1 MSRQYRVKAS
11 RLIHLQMTSEK
22 KIKIKNSG
30 WDISCEN
37 QQRKRGFPPCS
48 QKFSLTASTTY
59 SQKGRLCSSPALCHL
74 CLQII
79 NEMLLHQ
86 RGLEHRLGPSV
97 PRPRSLLLSSI
108 LKDQKNSLVLLC
120 PLSVQFEH
128 KFSSSGIQT
137 SISLDLLNK
146 ICRVIY
152 IFNSPVEDVYHIS
165 SERGK
170 CKKIAYILRSNSA
183 FTPHFK

>member
-30 WDISCEN
+30 WDISETN
-37 QQRKRGFPPCS
+37 SVEERGFPPCS

-59 SQKGRLCSSPALCHL
+59 SQKGRLCSSPALCNL

-86 RGLEHRLGPSV
+86 KGLEHRLGPSV

-108 LKDQKNSLVLLC
+108 LKDQTNSLVLALSSLC
-120 PLSVQFEH
+120 SLNTSFPLQESKQVLV
-128 KFSSSGIQT
+128 
-137 SISLDLLNK
+137 LDLLNK

-165 SERGK
+165 SERGNVRK
-170 CKKIAYILRSNSA
+170 
-183 FTPHFK
+183 